1 MSYHKILSGEEV
13 KKVSYMYDYHTL
25 DLTLSMLRHKIQY
38 LETIFAFGNN
48 LKLRESDESIVLL
61 IIYTNTG
68 IRDIDIQRLQLLNFD
83 LVKLL
88 KCYH

>member
-1 MSYHKILSGEEV
+1 MYYHKILSGEEV

-48 LKLRESDESIVLL
+48 LKLRESDQSIVLL
-61 IIYTNTG
+61 IIY
-68 IRDIDIQRLQLLNFD
+68 IPIQASEILIYRDYN
-83 LVKLL
+83 
-88 KCYH
+88 Y